1 MIYHSC
7 KIKQVPFQADE
18 ISKTEPE
25 KGVDG
30 NGFSFCKK
38 IEKNKALTLSFY
50 DKRNGIGGNVCS
62 CSGSHL
68 PAVDPYARGCSSDD
82 PGISEC

>member
-38 IEKNKALTLSFY
+38 IEKNKT
-50 DKRNGIGGNVCS
+50 
-62 CSGSHL
+62 
-68 PAVDPYARGCSSDD
+68 
-82 PGISEC
+82 